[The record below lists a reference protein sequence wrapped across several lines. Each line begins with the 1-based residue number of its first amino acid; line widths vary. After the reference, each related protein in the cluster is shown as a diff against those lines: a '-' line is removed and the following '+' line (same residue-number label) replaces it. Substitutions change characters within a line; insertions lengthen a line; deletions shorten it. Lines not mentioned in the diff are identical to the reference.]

1 MYCLHLRG
9 IGANHSAHE
18 SSLSFV
24 PEFTALW
31 WIIGGYLFSMHVSFQ
46 LLGASAV
53 MVWNQRRRNSIHRHT
68 LILTYSYAQLKIFF
82 CNSKSSKHLKTS
94 QQLYTSQLKGK
105 ACHSVCAC
113 RESNWYSDHIFTKK
127 PLKIIK
133 RRKVPNIF
141 YFIYNIFHCSQ
152 YLSTVLTGHFFGC
165 TCSTA
170 C

>member
-31 WIIGGYLFSMHVSFQ
+31 WIIGGYLFSMQISFQ

-68 LILTYSYAQLKIFF
+68 LLLTYSYAQLKIFF
-82 CNSKSSKHLKTS
+82 WNSKSSKHLKTS
-94 QQLYTSQLKGK
+94 QRLYTSQLKGK

-127 PLKIIK
+127 TFKIIK

-141 YFIYNIFHCSQ
+141 YFHCSQ
-152 YLSTVLTGHFFGC
+152 YLSTVLTGHFIGC